1 MAWRIKWSNI
11 VEIAIIPNGL
21 WKNGMQK
28 SLMISTLRSRH
39 VQWVSSCPFP
49 FVVFDLEF
57 APNLVR
63 AAAGVFWPLEVHR
76 YSYSHQ
82 VLTVQVM
89 RMERCLRFLAN
100 KVNQNLNVWNAER
113 QVTTYFLDL
122 VNHMIAYPIWEQR
135 IVIIRKITTT
145 STLLSK
151 FYHRSNQLFNCIDP
165 FGMRNLSHTVR
176 KCPAESEYG
185 DAHLRSSPMK
195 SEVWI
200 SGIGIRS

>member
-1 MAWRIKWSNI
+1 MPFPIRRF
-11 VEIAIIPNGL
+11 
-21 WKNGMQK
+21 
-28 SLMISTLRSRH
+28 RSR
-39 VQWVSSCPFP
+39 VCTKPCPGCSGC
-49 FVVFDLEF
+49 VLS
-57 APNLVR
+57 
-63 AAAGVFWPLEVHR
+63 LEVHR